1 MMRAVLTLA
10 LTLLAALATRPAAA
24 HPHVW
29 IDATLGLEMTDGKV
43 TALDI
48 VWLFD
53 EFYSELVRGDFDQD
67 GDGKLSQRELDA
79 LVGVSAA
86 SLSEHSFFTHLRIG
100 DDRPLVAAVRDFY
113 IEDDGERVSY
123 RFRVPLRQAVDVNET
138 PFAVGLFDD
147 TYYVDIA
154 VADSKVEVPDPAC
167 RLVPK
172 EALDEPLYYGMIYP
186 TYYHLACGGA

>member
-1 MMRAVLTLA
+1 MR
-10 LTLLAALATRPAAA
+10 TLLLFALLVSAGLAARPAAA

-29 IDATLGLEMTDGKV
+29 VDASLSLEMSDGKV

-67 GDGKLSQRELDA
+67 GNGTLSQQELDA

-100 DDRPLVAAVRDFY
+100 DERPTVAAVRDFY
-113 IEDDGERVSY
+113 IDDDGERVAY
-123 RFRVPLRQAVDVNET
+123 RFRVPLRQPVDVNKT
-138 PFAVGLFDD
+138 PFAVGLFDEG
-147 TYYVDIA
+147 YYVDIA
-154 VADSKVEVPDPAC
+154 VEDSKVAVPDPAC
-167 RLVPK
+167 KLIPK
-172 EALDEPLYYGMIYP
+172 EALDEPLYYGMVYP
-186 TYYHLACGGA
+186 TYYHLACGGV